1 VLYQDTLQQES
12 SPKFSYQ
19 THVTDISI
27 GRTRTRVLA
36 KVRRSPGSHLH
47 RNSASH
53 LRKTYSQPPGTIPPG
68 HDDVGIIS
76 QILLDFTE
84 ADSCFICSRRK
95 DRRESSFSCF
105 ICSRRKDRRKDRWNG
120 FWLCLSFVQSTEI
133 DRQKGIT
140 HEGEID
146 RCGRR

>member
-1 VLYQDTLQQES
+1 MLYQDTLQQES

-36 KVRRSPGSHLH
+36 KVRRSLGCHLH

-53 LRKTYSQPPGTIPPG
+53 LRRTYSQPPGTIPPG

-84 ADSCFICSRRK
+84 AD
-95 DRRESSFSCF
+95 SCF